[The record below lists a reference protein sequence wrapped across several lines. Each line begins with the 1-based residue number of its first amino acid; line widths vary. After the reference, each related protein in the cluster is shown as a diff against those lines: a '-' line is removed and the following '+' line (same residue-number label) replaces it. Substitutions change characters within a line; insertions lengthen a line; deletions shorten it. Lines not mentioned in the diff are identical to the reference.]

1 VTARGKFRLAGP
13 AAWPDPGLHDPI
25 SRRPEAS
32 EPSVPRIAP
41 AAPAPAAPRSRAR
54 AWLGPLSLVALL
66 FAFLLGLDLMGLS
79 FKLFGKGFAELLIA
93 RTANPFVGLLVG
105 ILATSLVQSSST
117 TTSMTVGLV
126 AAGAL
131 TIEGAIPII
140 MGANIGTSVT
150 NTLVSMAQITRREEF
165 RRAFA
170 GATIHDFF
178 NLLTVLI
185 LFPLEFQFH
194 LLRRAAS
201 YLEGVLEGSGGIE
214 LFDPLNAV
222 VRPVAR
228 WVSGSLLASSG
239 AFTLLAGILL
249 LFFALKF
256 LVDLLKDLVSSRA
269 ERILDRT
276 LFRSALAAIG
286 AGTLITVMVQSSSI
300 TTSVMVP
307 LVGSGVVTLEQLF
320 PFTIGANLG
329 TTVTALLASLATG
342 NPAAVSVALSHLL
355 FNVFGALI
363 IYPFPP
369 IRAIPLALA
378 RGLGNLGSR
387 NRPVAIAYVILVFFG
402 LPILLLFLSGAFRN
416 DPSEAPPAAPPAV
429 EEPAAPEAG
438 EQPAPAAALTGS
450 GTHEVRLEVHDV

>member
-1 VTARGKFRLAGP
+1 MARS
-13 AAWPDPGLHDPI
+13 D
-25 SRRPEAS
+25 RRPPPGTAS
-32 EPSVPRIAP
+32 GPVGPGDDPP
-41 AAPAPAAPRSRAR
+41 ARRSWRRSA
-54 AWLGPLSLVALL
+54 LGPLALVGLL
-66 FAFLLGLDLMGLS
+66 FAFFLGLDLMGLS
-79 FKLFGKGFAELLIA
+79 FKLFGKGFAEMLIE

-131 TIEGAIPII
+131 TIDGAIPII

-170 GATIHDFF
+170 GATLHDFF

-185 LFPLEFQFH
+185 LFPLELSFH
-194 LLRRAAS
+194 VLRRTAS
-201 YLEGVLEGSGGIE
+201 WLETVLEGSGGME
-214 LFDPLNAV
+214 LFDPLKAV
-222 VRPVAR
+222 VRPVAE
-228 WVSGSLLASSG
+228 WVSGDLLGASG
-239 AFTLLAGILL
+239 GLTLAAGVLF

-276 LFRSALAAIG
+276 LFRSAFAAVG
-286 AGTLITVMVQSSSI
+286 AGLLITVMVQSSSI

-307 LVGSGVVTLEQLF
+307 LVGAGVVTLEQLF

-342 NPAAVSVALSHLL
+342 DPAAVSVAIAHLL
-355 FNVFGALI
+355 FNVFGSLL
-363 IYPFPP
+363 IYPIPAVRRIP
-369 IRAIPLALA
+369 ILMA
-378 RGLGNLGSR
+378 RGLGTLGSR
-387 NRPVAIAYVILVFFG
+387 NRPAAIAYVLTVFFG
-402 LPILLLFLSGAFRN
+402 LPLLFLFLSGAFRG
-416 DPSEAPPAAPPAV
+416 DD
-429 EEPAAPEAG
+429 EEPPRPREPIEA
-438 EQPAPAAALTGS
+438 PAPAAPAEQPTPQALLLSPEGFM
-450 GTHEVRLEVHDV
+450 EDAYV